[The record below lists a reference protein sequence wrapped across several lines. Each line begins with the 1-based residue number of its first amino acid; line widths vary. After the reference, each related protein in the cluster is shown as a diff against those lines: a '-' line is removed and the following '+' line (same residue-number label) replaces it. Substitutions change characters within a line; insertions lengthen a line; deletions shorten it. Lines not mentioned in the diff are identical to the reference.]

1 VADPRHRFGQEAEQR
16 VAAALTARGWR
27 VLARRFRVAEGELD
41 LVCLDPVGT
50 IVGMEVRARRSPR
63 AGLAIESVRGGRIR
77 RLRAALGRY
86 LSGEVPAHRDI
97 RIDLVTLDRTPRGWI
112 MVRHPTIDGW

>member
-1 VADPRHRFGQEAEQR
+1 MADPRHRFGQEAEER
-16 VAAALTARGWR
+16 VATMLTAHGWL

-50 IVGMEVRARRSPR
+50 LVGMEVRARRSPR
-63 AGLAIESVRGGRIR
+63 AGLAIESVRPDRVR

-86 LSGEVPAHRDI
+86 LAGHAPDYRNV
-97 RIDLVTLDRTPRGWI
+97 RIDLVTLDRTDHGWS
-112 MVRHPTIDGW
+112 MARHPAIDSW